1 MWEKTQTTAV
11 DFFLEMCDATATH
24 NILAF
29 TCVIFCKK
37 KQKQSGSFGFVP
49 ISLDLLFET
58 WVKERQKMIL
68 HISKREYI

>member
-1 MWEKTQTTAV
+1 MWEKTQTTVV
-11 DFFLEMCDATATH
+11 DFFLEMCDAPAV
-24 NILAF
+24 LFSA
-29 TCVIFCKK
+29 KK
-37 KQKQSGSFGFVP
+37 KQKQSGSFCFVP